1 MNHPTGRPSAYYA
14 ALRDE
19 EDAVSDALACIRAE
33 EDERRITVAQAAA
46 ERISL
51 LEGHLERLAKLR
63 LEHLGGTR

>member
-1 MNHPTGRPSAYYA
+1 MNHPAGRPSAYYA

-33 EDERRITVAQAAA
+33 EDERRITAVQAAA

-51 LEGHLERLAKLR
+51 LEGHLVRLAKIR
-63 LEHLGGTR
+63 LEHLGGTP